1 MNRTHVSG
9 VATAVAAVLHAAPLY
24 ADQAD
29 EPGALQEIVVTAT
42 RRSQSVNDVPYNIT
56 ALSGDTLNGL
66 GMSDLNSVV
75 RSVPGLANFDDGAR
89 GSGLRNTY
97 SLRGLN
103 ADAASNQDDNPRLN
117 QPTVS
122 TYLGDTPFF
131 FPLKL
136 VDLDRVEVLR
146 GPQGTLY
153 GSGSIGGTV
162 RFIPKKA
169 EFNRLSVETS
179 LEGSHTDHGSD
190 LGYDSRITG
199 NIPIGT
205 TAAFRGTLGYE
216 RTAGFIDAL
225 GLVQQTGTPRQPGA
239 VVLADPSAPLTSP
252 AASAA
257 PRLNSNDAHILYAQG
272 QLRIAPASTVDITVE
287 YHHQDT
293 YANDRSQD
301 NPFYGNHREYV
312 RYAELTSPEDA
323 RFDLASV
330 EAQVDLGFA
339 SLVSNT
345 AYSDARARSVSGDAS
360 GFLQENLAQLYLGF
374 PRLIA
379 PETRTETHGTVTQE
393 VRLVSSGTHR
403 IDWVVGGFYLR
414 DRLSFN
420 YLQSMPG
427 ISAFTNAVLST
438 PTPVDF
444 TDVLAGGG
452 THQTFQDIALFG
464 EPTWH
469 VTDKWQVTGGARI
482 FHQTLRGE
490 SGVALPYASRTFE
503 YFTNGSAD
511 NDYLLGGPV
520 PTRNTTNDHVFK
532 LNTSYRVS
540 AAALLYATWAEGFR
554 AGGANALPVTDQLG
568 NDNRPILQFR
578 PDQARS
584 YEIGLKGDWQ
594 HRLQFNATAFYVDWK
609 DFQTTLVSPLGVSYI
624 GNVALA
630 RSRGIELAAN
640 GYLTSALAFNLGYSY
655 TQATVEEPFRV
666 VPADPTT
673 VIEPGTT
680 LPNAPRHSAFA
691 NLAYTQHFGKSLLT
705 YATDVS
711 YRSSANSFFR
721 SIPSLASDN
730 FQRLGGF
737 AVWGASISWE
747 RGPYQ
752 VMMFGRNLGNAR
764 GTTIVST
771 AKLLG
776 EKDQGQ
782 GVITPRTLGL
792 RLLYSFE

>member
-1 MNRTHVSG
+1 MNRTYFSG
-9 VATAVAAVLHAAPLY
+9 VAAAVAATLY
-24 ADQAD
+24 GTTACAEQAN
-29 EPGALQEIVVTAT
+29 EPAGLQEIVVTAT

-56 ALSGDTLNGL
+56 ALSGDTLAGL
-66 GMSDLNSVV
+66 GMSDINSVV

-103 ADAASNQDDNPRLN
+103 ADAATNQDDNPRLN

-169 EFNRLSVETS
+169 EFERLSAEAS
-179 LEGSHTDHGSD
+179 LEGSRTDHGSE
-190 LGYDSRITG
+190 LGYDTRITA
-199 NIPIGT
+199 NIPIGSA
-205 TAAFRGTLGYE
+205 AAFRGTAGYE
-216 RTAGFIDAL
+216 RIAGFIDAF
-225 GLVQQTGTPRQPGA
+225 GLVQQTGTPRHPGA

-252 AASAA
+252 AAPAA
-257 PRLNSNDAHILYAQG
+257 PRLNSNDASIFYAQG
-272 QLRIAPASTVDITVE
+272 QLRMAPASNVDVTLE

-293 YANDRSQD
+293 HANDRSQD
-301 NPFYGNHREYV
+301 NPYYGNHSEYV
-312 RYAELTSPEDA
+312 RYAELTSPADA
-323 RFDLASV
+323 SFDLVSAEV
-330 EAQVDLGFA
+330 QIDFGFA

-345 AYSDARARSVSGDAS
+345 AYSGARARTVSGDAS
-360 GFLQENLAQLYLGF
+360 GFLQKNLAPLYMGF

-379 PETRTETHGTVTQE
+379 PETRTESHSTVTQE
-393 VRLVSSGTHR
+393 VRLVSSGTR
-403 IDWVVGGFYLR
+403 RFDWVVGAFYLR

-427 ISAFTNAVLST
+427 ISAFTNAVLAT
-438 PTPVDF
+438 PTPLNF

-452 THQTFQDIALFG
+452 THQTFQDVALFG

-490 SGVALPYASRTFE
+490 SGISLPYASRTLE
-503 YFTNGSAD
+503 YFSNGSAD

-520 PTRNTTNDHVFK
+520 PTHNTTNDHVFK
-532 LNTSYRVS
+532 LNTSYRLAS
-540 AAALLYATWAEGFR
+540 DTLLYATWSEGFR
-554 AGGANALPVTDQLG
+554 AGGANALPATDQLG
-568 NDNRPILQFR
+568 NDNRPILHFR
-578 PDQARS
+578 PDQAKS
-584 YEIGLKGDWQ
+584 YEIGIKGDWR
-594 HRLQFNATAFYVDWK
+594 HRVQYNATAFYVDWK
-609 DFQTTLVSPLGVSYI
+609 DFQATLVSALGVSYI

-640 GYLTSALAFNLGYSY
+640 GYITSALAFNLGYSY

-666 VPADPTT
+666 VPTDPTT
-673 VIEPGTT
+673 VIESGTT

-691 NLAYTQHFGKSLLT
+691 NLAYTEHLGNSVLT
-705 YATDVS
+705 YAADVS
-711 YRSSANSFFR
+711 YRGSANSFFR
-721 SIPSLASDN
+721 EIPSLASDN

-747 RGPYQ
+747 RGPYRL
-752 VMMFGRNLGNAR
+752 MAFGRNLGSAR

-776 EKDQGQ
+776 ERDQGQ
-782 GVITPRTLGL
+782 GVITPRTLGV